1 MQCWMRRRSITDDVL
16 EVHFGWRL
24 LDRARLTAK
33 VPGRYPDPG
42 LAAPAVMVK

>member
-1 MQCWMRRRSITDDVL
+1 MMPSRSISVGDYLIGPQT
-16 EVHFGWRL
+16 
-24 LDRARLTAK
+24 RLTAK